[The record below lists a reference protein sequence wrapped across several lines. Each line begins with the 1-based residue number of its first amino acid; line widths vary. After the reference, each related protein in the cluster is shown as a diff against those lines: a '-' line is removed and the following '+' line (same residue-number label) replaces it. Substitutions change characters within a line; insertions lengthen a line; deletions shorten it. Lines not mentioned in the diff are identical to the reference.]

1 MLRIHTVLLTLA
13 LLSPTAL
20 SQEPPPATRAAEPRA
35 VLVTGASSGIGRKT
49 VELLAQNGFFVYAGA
64 RKDADLQALGAIANV
79 QAIRLDVTE
88 PGQIEAAVA
97 TIRAAGRGLF
107 GLINNAGVAVLAP
120 LIELREDDLRYQMD
134 VNVYGPCR
142 LTKAFA
148 PLLIESRGR
157 VATTGSLSGVVAWPM
172 GGAYVMSKHAV
183 EAFTDV
189 LAMELRPF
197 GVEVSVVEPG
207 NYNSKIMAN
216 MLQRMR
222 ETGFSTEGSRYRQ
235 QLDRILAEPAGPANE
250 PEPDAVAEAF
260 LRVLTDE
267 KPKRRYLV
275 VPNQQE
281 AEVTIRSAFAR
292 LVQLNEDQPFA
303 YDREALVRML
313 DDARRGA
320 RR

>member
-1 MLRIHTVLLTLA
+1 MLRSLTVLAALA
-13 LLSPTAL
+13 LLAPPAL
-20 SQEPPPATRAAEPRA
+20 SQEPTPATRDPQPRA

-49 VELLAQNGFFVYAGA
+49 VELLAQKGFFVYAGV

-79 QAIRLDVTE
+79 QAIRLDVTSPE
-88 PGQIEAAVA
+88 QIDAAVA

-120 LIELREDDLRYQMD
+120 LIELREDDLHFQMN

-142 LTKAFA
+142 VTKAFA
-148 PLLIESRGR
+148 PLLIESKGR

-222 ETGFSTEGSRYRQ
+222 ETGFSTEGSRYRR
-235 QLDRILAEPAGPANE
+235 QLDRMLAQPANATAE

-260 LRVLTDE
+260 LRALTE
-267 KPKRRYLV
+267 TKPKRRYLV
-275 VPNQQE
+275 VPNQGE
-281 AEVTIRSAFAR
+281 AEVTIRSALAR
-292 LVQLNEDQPFA
+292 VVQLNEDQPFT
-303 YDREALVRML
+303 YDREQLVKML
-313 DDARRGA
+313 DDALRGA
-320 RR
+320 PR